1 MHTYRSKGVEK
12 LLTTKSGDKIRS
24 ICFVKPLMIKNVE
37 DQKDKNFDEKVLSG
51 FIVEIEILRNKAQN
65 S

>member
-1 MHTYRSKGVEK
+1 
-12 LLTTKSGDKIRS
+12 
-24 ICFVKPLMIKNVE
+24 MIKNVE